1 MEYNTRDLYRT
12 IKTTIFALNLLENS
26 FTINRLMRAHI
37 LDLKDRLKN
46 LKTITIVIT
55 IFKNSFHGVINFI
68 ARLR

>member
-1 MEYNTRDLYRT
+1 MEYNSRDLHRT

-26 FTINRLMRAHI
+26 FTITRLIRAHI
-37 LDLKDRLKN
+37 LDFKDRLKN